1 MTTQEIIESAD
12 EVNYREASVRL
23 TAVDCEIE
31 NTKEILARYI
41 FEHPLKTYAVR
52 QHIIELQ
59 GQLASLELQK
69 QRLLPVWSDLKSR
82 VLGW

>member
-31 NTKEILARYI
+31 NTKEILARYV
-41 FEHPLKTYAVR
+41 FEHPLKTLDV
-52 QHIIELQ
+52 QEHIKHLQ
-59 GQLASLELQK
+59 GQIETLEWQK